1 MEINGIDYSI
11 GRLNAVDQFHVSRKI
26 APIVPKLMPIIAEVA
41 KGDLTKTIAAI
52 EAQNALK
59 SNEIADDQEETESS
73 EQNDVDADL
82 SDLEPLAEAFSPLMD
97 VIAQMPE
104 EDVNY
109 IIFKCLGVV
118 KRGGAVVCRNNSIM
132 FDDIDM
138 TQLLP
143 LVVATIRINMGNF
156 IQGLLMKAS
165 SMQKQPQ

>member
-41 KGDLTKTIAAI
+41 KGDLSKTIAAI
-52 EAQNALK
+52 EAQNAHK
-59 SNEIADDQEETESS
+59 STENEDDQEAP
-73 EQNDVDADL
+73 EQSDVDADL

-118 KRGGAVVCRNNSIM
+118 KRGGAVVCRNNTIM

-143 LVVATIRINMGNF
+143 LVIATIRINMGNF
-156 IQGLLMKAS
+156 IQGLLTKAS
-165 SMQKQPQ
+165 SMKQP

>member
-1 MEINGIDYSI
+1 MEINGIEYTI

-41 KGDLTKTIAAI
+41 KGDLSKTIAAI
-52 EAQNALK
+52 EAQKALK
-59 SNEIADDQEETESS
+59 DHEETDNHEEAA
-73 EQNDVDADL
+73 EQNDIEADL

-97 VIAQMPE
+97 VFAQMPE

-118 KRGGAVVCRNNSIM
+118 KRGGSVVCRNNTIM

-143 LVVATIRINMGNF
+143 LVIATIRINLGNF
-156 IQGLLMKAS
+156 IRGLLMKAS
-165 SMQKQPQ
+165 SMEQPQ